1 MKLRTLFAV
10 GMAVVSAMLLW
21 ALPAAQ
27 ASETVYWSNYSSDS
41 LAFANLDGSGGGNF
55 DTAGQAV
62 KGSEGLAID
71 SATGRLYWSNF
82 SSGPG
87 NTGAIRYA
95 GLGGGDG
102 GQLNTGT
109 ATVNEPSGIAIDPV
123 TRTIY
128 WANYDGGI
136 GDKGTISFAKLD
148 GSAAGD
154 LNTAGANLEDPE
166 AIAVDPAGGRVYWS
180 NNGATNDT
188 ISFAKLDNSGGG
200 GNLDL
205 SGATPPNGIYGLAIN
220 AAVGQIYWIS
230 NNNGKISHANLAGG
244 GGGDFDY
251 GTAPFENPYGL
262 AFDPSSGKIYWG
274 NYSNGETPAEAFGF
288 ANISGGGGGIKIAT
302 APVDGPQNP
311 VILKGPSGTG
321 APAVT
326 RTPKTVSLSCSQGT
340 WAADFAGSFV
350 YQAPRSYSYQWLL
363 NGASI
368 AGANASTFTAATPG
382 TYTCAVTGSNQD
394 GSATQTSAAVKLNP
408 GALSLKIRK
417 HNVRA
422 KAGSPATFG
431 FRLLNSG
438 DFPVSGAR
446 LCVKETKEAKEDV
459 KAPKCRSLGKIAAHK
474 NRAVKLRLKADDSA
488 EGAYKVTFLV
498 RGKGGAKPV
507 KAKLLVKPGTVEKHK
522 SKHGH

>member
-1 MKLRTLFAV
+1 MKLRTSFA
-10 GMAVVSAMLLW
+10 ACIVVFSAALLW
-21 ALPAAQ
+21 ALPVAQ
-27 ASETVYWSNYSSDS
+27 ASETIYWSNYSSDS
-41 LAFANLDGSGGGNF
+41 LAFANLDGTGGGGF

-102 GQLNTGT
+102 GQLNTGA

-128 WANYDGGI
+128 WANYNGGVE
-136 GDKGTISFAKLD
+136 GKKGTISYAKLD

-154 LNTAGANLEDPE
+154 LNTTGAKLEDPE

-180 NNGATNDT
+180 NNGETPEPDT
-188 ISFAKLDNSGGG
+188 ISFARLDNSGGG
-200 GNLDL
+200 GTLDVT
-205 SGATPPNGIYGLAIN
+205 GATQPNGIYGLAVN
-220 AAVGQIYWIS
+220 AAAGQIYWI
-230 NNNGKISHANLAGG
+230 NNNNEKISHANLTGG

-262 AFDPSSGKIYWG
+262 AFDPSSGRIYWG
-274 NYSNGETPAEAFGF
+274 NYSNGKTPAEAFGF
-288 ANISGGGGGIKIAT
+288 VNIGGGSGGIKIAT

-326 RTPKTVSLSCSQGT
+326 RTPKTTSLSCSQGT
-340 WAADFAGSFV
+340 WAADYAGSFV

-363 NGASI
+363 NGSSI
-368 AGANASTFTAATPG
+368 PGANASTLTATKPG
-382 TYTCAVTGSNQD
+382 AYTCSVTGSNQD
-394 GSATQTSAAVKLNP
+394 GSATQTSSAVSLVAGKLKL
-408 GALSLKIRK
+408 ALKK
-417 HNVRA
+417 HKARTTAA
-422 KAGSPATFG
+422 KAATFG
-431 FRLLNSG
+431 LVATNSG
-438 DFPVSGAR
+438 DFPVKGAQ
-446 LCVKETKEAKEDV
+446 LCVKEPKKTREAV
-459 KAPKCRSLGKIAAHK
+459 KAPKCHPLGTIAAYK
-474 NRAVKLRLKADDSA
+474 KRPLKVRLKALDSA
-488 EGAYKVTFLV
+488 DGTYKVTFLL
-498 RGKGGAKPV
+498 RGNGGAKPV
-507 KAKLLVKPGTVEKHK
+507 KAKLLVKPVETT
-522 SKHGH
+522 KHGGK